1 MRILIA
7 TLILLALPLPAL
19 AGMRVIGNTLGEECY
34 EDTLLAPN
42 PRRNEDALAVCDRA
56 VVDTSVNAWNQAA
69 NHVNR
74 AEIRLRMMN
83 FQGALDDADT
93 ALKIHDGIGVA
104 YLNRGAGLVGLGR
117 YAEALPDLEK
127 ALALGGGPAATG
139 LFRPRHRAGKIWA
152 TSRGPI
158 STTGR
163 PPSSIPG
170 WRSPAPSFR
179 DSRCADFGLAC
190 MTVPPP

>member
-7 TLILLALPLPAL
+7 TLILLALSLPAL

-74 AEIRLRMMN
+74 AEIRLRMMD
-83 FQGALDDADT
+83 FQGALDDAEA

-127 ALALGGGPAATG
+127 ALALGVDRPQLAYFDRAIARENLGDLKGAYFDYKKAAEID
-139 LFRPRHRAGKIWA
+139 PRLEIARAQL
-152 TSRGPI
+152 SR
-158 STTGR
+158 
-163 PPSSIPG
+163 
-170 WRSPAPSFR
+170 F
-179 DSRCADFGLAC
+179 
-190 MTVPPP
+190 TVR